1 MLDLRRFKALTF
13 DCYGTL
19 IDWEKGILAVLSPL
33 CRTQGRDWSDAH
45 ILEAF
50 ADVEHR
56 HQEADPEALYP
67 EILARSFLD
76 LADRLGLRRD
86 LEAAAAFGASIPA
99 WPPFPDTPAAFAELH
114 GRFTLGILSNVD
126 RANLAASVAAIG
138 TAPHFTVTAQDVGH
152 YKPHHAHFEA
162 ALAHLAAQGIG
173 RGEVLH
179 VAQSKFHD
187 IAPARALGLPCVWV
201 NRRVRRAGGGATP
214 EQHVVPD
221 WSVTSLA
228 EIAAIARTEFHGR

>member
-19 IDWEKGILAVLSPL
+19 IDWEKGILGFVAPLREAQGLDVPDDAV
-33 CRTQGRDWSDAH
+33 
-45 ILEAF
+45 LEAF
-50 ADVEHR
+50 ADIEHR
-56 HQEADPEALYP
+56 HQEAAPEALYP
-67 EILARSFLD
+67 EILARAWLE
-76 LADRLGLRRD
+76 LATRLGLPRD
-86 LEAAAAFGASIPA
+86 TDTARAFGASVPS
-99 WPPFPDTPAAFAELH
+99 WPPFPDTPAAFAELA

-126 RANLAASVAAIG
+126 RASLSGSIAAIG

-152 YKPHHAHFEA
+152 YKPHHAHFER
-162 ALAHLAAQGIG
+162 ALGLLAAQGIG
-173 RGEVLH
+173 KDEVLH

-187 IAPARALGLPCVWV
+187 IQPARALGIPCVWV
-201 NRRVRRAGGGATP
+201 NRRARRTGTGATP
-214 EQHVVPD
+214 DVAVVPD

>member
-19 IDWEKGILAVLSPL
+19 IDWEKGILGFVTPL
-33 CRTQGRDWSDAH
+33 CRAQGKDWSEAQ

-50 ADVEHR
+50 ADIEHR
-56 HQEADPEALYP
+56 HQEADPAARYP
-67 EILARSFLD
+67 DILARSFLD

-86 LEAAAAFGASIPA
+86 LEAAAAFGGSVPA

-126 RANLAASVAAIG
+126 RANLAASITAIG
-138 TAPHFTVTAQDVGH
+138 TAPHFTVTAEDVGH
-152 YKPHHAHFEA
+152 YKPHRAHFDR
-162 ALAHLAAQGIG
+162 ALAHLATLGIG
-173 RGEVLH
+173 REEVLH

-187 IAPARALGLPCVWV
+187 IAPARALGLRCVWV
-201 NRRVRRAGGGATP
+201 NRRARRTGAGATP
-214 EQHVVPD
+214 EAHVVPD

>member
-1 MLDLRRFKALTF
+1 VLDLRRFKALTF

-19 IDWEKGILAVLSPL
+19 IDWEQGILAFVSPL
-33 CRTQGRDWSDAH
+33 ARAQGKDWSDAA

-50 ADVEHR
+50 ADIEHR
-56 HQEADPEALYP
+56 QQAVDPAALYP
-67 EILARSFLD
+67 VILERSYLE

-86 LEAAAAFGASIPA
+86 LETAAAFGASVPH
-99 WPPFPDTPAAFAELH
+99 WPPFPDTAAAFAELH

-126 RANLAASVAAIG
+126 RASIAGSIAAIG
-138 TAPHFTVTAQDVGH
+138 TAPHVLITAEDVGH
-152 YKPHHAHFEA
+152 YKPHHAHFDA
-162 ALAHLAAQGIG
+162 ALAHLATLGIG
-173 RGEVLH
+173 KAEVLH

-187 IAPARALGLPCVWV
+187 IAPARALGIPCVWV
-201 NRRVRRAGGGATP
+201 NRRARRSGGGATP
-214 EQHVVPD
+214 DAHVVPD

>member
-1 MLDLRRFKALTF
+1 MLDLRRYKALTF

-19 IDWEKGILAVLSPL
+19 IDWERGILAFVSP
-33 CRTQGRDWSDAH
+33 RVRAGGHDWSEAH

-50 ADVEHR
+50 ADIEHR
-56 HQEADPEALYP
+56 QQEADPAALYP
-67 EILARSFLD
+67 VILERSYLA

-86 LEAAAAFGASIPA
+86 FETATAFGASVA
-99 WPPFPDTPAAFAELH
+99 LWPPFPDTPAAFADLA

-126 RANLAASVAAIG
+126 RASIAGSIAAIG
-138 TAPHFTVTAQDVGH
+138 TAPNFLITAEDVGH
-152 YKPHHAHFEA
+152 YKPHHAHFHA
-162 ALAHLAAQGIG
+162 ALAHLASLGIG
-173 RGEVLH
+173 KAEVLH

-201 NRRVRRAGGGATP
+201 NRRARRAGGGATP
-214 EQHVVPD
+214 DAQVVPD

>member
-19 IDWEKGILAVLSPL
+19 IDWEKGILAFIAPL
-33 CRTQGRDWSDAH
+33 CRAQGKDWADAQ

-50 ADVEHR
+50 ADIEHR

-67 EILARSFLD
+67 AILERSFLD

-86 LEAAAAFGASIPA
+86 LEAAKAFGGSIPA
-99 WPPFPDTPAAFAELH
+99 WPPFPDTPAAFAELA

-162 ALAHLAAQGIG
+162 ALAHLAGQGIAK
-173 RGEVLH
+173 EQVLH

-187 IAPARALGLPCVWV
+187 IAPARALGIPCVWV
-201 NRRVRRAGGGATP
+201 NRRARRTGTGATP
-214 EQHVVPD
+214 DAHVVPD

-228 EIAAIARTEFHGR
+228 EIAALARTEFHGR

>member
-19 IDWEKGILAVLSPL
+19 IDWEKGILAFLSPL
-33 CRTQGRDWSDAH
+33 CRAEGNDWSDAH

-56 HQEADPEALYP
+56 QQEADPAALYP

-86 LEAAAAFGASIPA
+86 LETARAFGASIPA
-99 WPPFPDTPAAFAELH
+99 WPPFPDTPAAFAELA

-126 RANLAASVAAIG
+126 RANLAASIAAIG
-138 TAPHFTVTAQDVGH
+138 TAPHFTVTAEDVGH

-162 ALAHLAAQGIG
+162 ALAHLAAEGIG
-173 RGEVLH
+173 KAEVLH

-187 IAPARALGLPCVWV
+187 IAPARALGIPCVWV
-201 NRRVRRAGGGATP
+201 NRRARRTGTGATP
-214 EQHVVPD
+214 EAHVVPD

>member
-19 IDWEKGILAVLSPL
+19 IDWEKGILAFVAPIAA
-33 CRTQGRDWSDAH
+33 GDGKDIAPDAM
-45 ILEAF
+45 LEAF
-50 ADVEHR
+50 ADIEHR
-56 HQEADPEALYP
+56 HQEDDPAALYP
-67 EILARSFLD
+67 EILRRAYLD
-76 LADRLGLRRD
+76 LADRLGLPRD
-86 LEAAAAFGASIPA
+86 EQTARAFGASVPD
-99 WPPFPDTPAAFAELH
+99 WPPFPDTPAAFTELS

-126 RANLAASVAAIG
+126 RASLSGSIAAIG

-152 YKPHHAHFEA
+152 YKPHHAHFER
-162 ALAHLAAQGIG
+162 ALGLLAAQGIAKDK
-173 RGEVLH
+173 VLH

-187 IAPARALGLPCVWV
+187 IQPARALGLPCVWV
-201 NRRVRRAGGGATP
+201 NRRARRTGTGATP
-214 EQHVVPD
+214 DVAVVPD

>member
-33 CRTQGRDWSDAH
+33 CRAQGRDWSEAQ

-56 HQEADPEALYP
+56 QQEADQAALYP

-86 LEAAAAFGASIPA
+86 LDAAQAFGASIPA
-99 WPPFPDTPAAFAELH
+99 WPPFPDTSAAFAELH

-138 TAPHFTVTAQDVGH
+138 TAPHFTVTAQDVGN

-162 ALAHLAAQGIG
+162 ALARLAAQGIAKA
-173 RGEVLH
+173 EVLH

-201 NRRVRRAGGGATP
+201 NRRARRTGGGATP
-214 EQHVVPD
+214 EAHVVPD